1 MFESDLAINFTK
13 NTISNNNIDEESTL
27 KIIIEYVKEFQL
39 IEQKD
44 SLFKILNM
52 RNNRSFINVN
62 NNLNNDD
69 MSKQK
74 KYPLLSTR
82 NVPLISHTIST
93 LLYEIIMLS
102 KDIPE

>member
-1 MFESDLAINFTK
+1 
-13 NTISNNNIDEESTL
+13 
-27 KIIIEYVKEFQL
+27 
-39 IEQKD
+39 
-44 SLFKILNM
+44 M

-82 NVPLISHTIST
+82 NVPLISHTMST

-102 KDIPE
+102 KDFPDYCIMNIKYPQGRMSKVINIPK